1 MSFNKLFLVFTF
13 SFFMVSSYGQGIT
26 LILDGKS
33 EYKIVISDKPS
44 DNEKIA
50 ADILQDYLFKI
61 SGCKIEIINHL
72 SKKSKKEIIIGN
84 TNRIVNNP
92 NSNLKILGSSGFV
105 IQTMENN
112 LLIKG
117 GTGKGIIYGVT
128 GFLEDVLGVR
138 KYAPGSEYIPHNET
152 VIIPNLND
160 IQVPPS
166 EIRIVQCEFTD
177 DPMYSY
183 FRKIESIKDIW
194 DDGSYH
200 GYFVHTLPQILP
212 SEKYFKNHP
221 EYYAMV
227 NGQRVPYGQYCLSNP
242 DLVKIVIEDLRKQM
256 TEHPK
261 LKYWSVSQSD
271 NYYKCECDKCAKIDE
286 DEGSPSGLM
295 LQFVN
300 QVAKAFPDKIITTLA
315 YQYTRRPPLKTKPL
329 PNVLVTLCT
338 IELNRSKPIQSDYQS
353 EEFVWELDEW
363 SKITDNL
370 MIWDYET
377 QFTHSLAP
385 FPLYNTLQPNLQLFT
400 QKNVVAHF
408 QQCNA
413 KHSENFSELKSYLLS
428 KLLWDPDADQNEIID
443 DFMNGFYGNAAPFL
457 RKYFDILHQEMKKAD
472 INLDIYSN
480 PVWLANNVLSEQNID
495 NYNKL
500 FDQAEASVKGD
511 TILYN
516 RVRAARLPVMYS
528 KLEIAKTDLFGERG
542 WYINDYGNYIIK
554 EDMNKLLNDF
564 YYICKHDSIRA
575 LNEKG
580 LTPDDYYKSTQRAI
594 DVQIAGNLAFNKNVV
609 CDPIPDARYTGLGEM
624 MLTNGVRGS
633 EDYKI
638 NWLGWEGLDIEITVD
653 LEEIFQPNDISISTL
668 HFPEVWILHPD
679 YITCSYSI
687 DGINY
692 KELGKVFSDKE
703 LKYKFDI
710 SNFRFSN
717 KDQKFRYLKF
727 FVKSMKTLPEWHTY
741 KTNQAWVFIDEIT
754 VK

>member
-1 MSFNKLFLVFTF
+1 MNLNKLFLFLVF
-13 SFFMVSSYGQGIT
+13 SFYLLSSNAQGIT
-26 LILDGKS
+26 LIEDGKS
-33 EYKIVISDKPS
+33 EYKIVISDKPG
-44 DNEKIA
+44 DYEKIA

-61 SGCKIEIINHL
+61 SGCKIDIINHAA
-72 SKKSKKEIIIGN
+72 KKSKKEIIIGN

-92 NSNLKILGSSGFV
+92 TSNLKILGASGYV

-112 LLIKG
+112 LIIRG

-138 KYAPGSEYIPHNET
+138 KYAPGAEYVPHNET
-152 VIIPNLND
+152 IIIPNLND
-160 IQVPPS
+160 IQVPPA
-166 EIRIVQCEFTD
+166 EIRIVHSEFTD

-200 GYFVHTLPQILP
+200 GYFVHTLPRIL
-212 SEKYFKNHP
+212 SSDVYFLDHP
-221 EYYAMV
+221 EYFAMV

-242 DLVKIVIEDLRKQM
+242 EVAKIVIEDLKKQM
-256 TEHPK
+256 SEHPK

-271 NYYKCECDKCAKIDE
+271 NYYKCECDKCAQIDE
-286 DEGSPSGLM
+286 EEGSPSGLM
-295 LQFVN
+295 LRFVN
-300 QVAKAFPDKIITTLA
+300 QIAKTFPDKIITTLA
-315 YQYTRRPPLKTKPL
+315 YQYTRRPPLKTRPL

-428 KLLWDPDADQNEIID
+428 KLLWEPDADQNEIID
-443 DFMNGFYGNAAPFL
+443 DFMNGFYGDAAPFL
-457 RKYFDILHQEMKKAD
+457 RKYFDIMHQEMKKAD

-480 PVWLANNVLSEQNID
+480 PNWLANNVLSEQNLDI
-495 NYNKL
+495 YNKL
-500 FDQAEASVKGD
+500 FDQAEASVKND

-528 KLEIAKTDLFGERG
+528 TIEIAKTDLFGERG

-554 EDMNKLLNDF
+554 EDMNKLLDDF
-564 YYICKHDSIRA
+564 YNICKHDSIRA
-575 LNEKG
+575 LNEQG
-580 LTPDDYYKSTQRAI
+580 LSPEDYYKSTQRAI
-594 DVQIAGNLAFNKNVV
+594 DVQIAGNLAINKNVI

-624 MLTNGVRGS
+624 MLTNGVRGG

-638 NWLGWEGLDIEITVD
+638 NWLGWEGLDVEITVD
-653 LEEIFQPNDISISTL
+653 LEEICQPKEISISTL
-668 HFPEVWILHPD
+668 HFPDVWILHPD
-679 YITCSYSI
+679 YITCSYSG

-692 KELGKVFSDKE
+692 KELGKLFSDKE

-710 SNFRFSN
+710 SNFTFSN

-727 FVKSMKTLPEWHTY
+727 FVKSMTTLPDWHVY
-741 KTNQAWVFIDEIT
+741 KTNRAWVFIDEIT